1 MNEGGHFEEIFVNG
15 EGRLGVI
22 FMNENKK
29 VNKGVHF
36 EAILVY
42 ENKKGERRGSFWG
55 DFSVREGSF

>member
-1 MNEGGHFEEIFVNG
+1 MNG

-22 FMNENKK
+22 FMNKNKK
-29 VNKGVHF
+29 VNKEGHFGV
-36 EAILVY
+36 ILVY

>member
-1 MNEGGHFEEIFVNG
+1 MNG

-42 ENKKGERRGSFWG
+42 ENKKGERRGCFEG
-55 DFSVREGSF
+55 DFCEQEGAFGAIFTD

>member
-1 MNEGGHFEEIFVNG
+1 MNG